1 MRYSFVLFILVFII
15 VLIVIELKIAS
26 PQVPETVFFILLDDK
41 GNPVEGATCK
51 ASMEQNGITWEKP
64 FENPTV
70 TDVIDP
76 YTYNIPVDKGLYVL
90 TTGLKHSRT
99 FSIKIVCINPENQGV
114 ASKVIDQDHIPCD
127 LREDGKLLIC

>member
-1 MRYSFVLFILVFII
+1 MT
-15 VLIVIELKIAS
+15 ELKIAP

-51 ASMEQNGITWEKP
+51 ADMEQNGKTWEKS
-64 FENPTV
+64 FDNLKV

-76 YTYNIPVDKGLYVL
+76 YVYNIPVDKGLYVL
-90 TTGLKHSRT
+90 TTDLKSPRE
-99 FSIKIVCINPENQGV
+99 FSIKIVCINPDNQGV

-127 LREDGKLLIC
+127 LREGGKLLVC